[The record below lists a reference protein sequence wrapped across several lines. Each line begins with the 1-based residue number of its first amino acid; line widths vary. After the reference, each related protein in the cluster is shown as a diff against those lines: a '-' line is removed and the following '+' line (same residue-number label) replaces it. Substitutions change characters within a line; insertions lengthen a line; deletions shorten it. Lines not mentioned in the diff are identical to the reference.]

1 MNSTDEKDTSDKL
14 EKSERR
20 RRIFE
25 RTIARY
31 ASAGIRIEDD
41 DEYMALIRLWISGEL
56 EMREAAALYDDIRK
70 RRGNTR
76 SIASAPPVVLP
87 QPEPE
92 QAAAEQDVS
101 GMTQAELIEE
111 LSRLSERL

>member
-1 MNSTDEKDTSDKL
+1 MNLTEDKDLPDNL

-20 RRIFE
+20 RQIFE

-31 ASAGIRIEDD
+31 AAAGIRIEGDH
-41 DEYMALIRLWISGEL
+41 EYMALIARWISGEL
-56 EMREAAALYDDIRK
+56 EMRQAAALYDDIK
-70 RRGNTR
+70 RGRG
-76 SIASAPPVVLP
+76 SSLPAPAVPSL
-87 QPEPE
+87 PEPHAEE
-92 QAAAEQDVS
+92 QNLS